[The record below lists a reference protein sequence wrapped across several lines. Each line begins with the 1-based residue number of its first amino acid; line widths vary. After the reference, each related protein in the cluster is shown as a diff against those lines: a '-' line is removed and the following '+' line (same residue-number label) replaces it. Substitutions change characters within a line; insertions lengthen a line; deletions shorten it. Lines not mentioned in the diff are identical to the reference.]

1 MPDTPAPPPRIAERL
16 SHDLFLPDETKK
28 IRAQVRQVAETDVA
42 PYASEIGAR
51 DESPESFPWAPFRS
65 LAAAGLF
72 RIPLGPEYG
81 MGLGYR
87 ALAAATAVEELAYV
101 CSSVATVYDG
111 QCILA
116 GRTIE
121 HGTQRVRDEYL
132 APLSTGDAV
141 ASFATTEPDAST
153 DLSPGAL
160 QTVAERTSAGW
171 VISGRKR
178 FITNAPVA
186 DFVAALCRTGD
197 RASFLLIPLKDTPG
211 VTVGAPDKKLGQRG
225 QLTADIVLDRVEL
238 PEDHLL
244 GEEGQGLKIALS
256 VLTYSRV
263 AIGAAGV
270 ALAQCALD
278 LAVEHLSR
286 RRAFGKRL
294 GEFQHWQFR
303 MAEHA
308 TAIECARSLYQKA
321 ALRIDIGTA
330 SAGPVGGAGAP
341 TDTAMSRQAKSHD
354 QSDSFPEPEA
364 AMAKW
369 YGTSLAVDVSRDA
382 LQALGGY
389 GYMREQAAT
398 GEGSKHEEIYRDAKI
413 GEIYEGANEIQ
424 KWIIAR
430 SIFGRDI
437 TG

>member
-1 MPDTPAPPPRIAERL
+1 MSPTEPDGTGPLKRIADRL
-16 SHDLFLPDETKK
+16 FSDLYLPDETKK
-28 IRAQVRQVAETDVA
+28 IRGQVREVAEGDVA
-42 PYASEIGAR
+42 PHAREIGQR
-51 DESPESFPWAPFRS
+51 DESVESFPWEPFRA

-72 RIPLGPEYG
+72 RIPLGPEHG
-81 MGLGYR
+81 AGLEYR

-116 GRTIE
+116 GRTLE
-121 HGTQRVRDEYL
+121 HGRQRIRDEYL
-132 APLSTGDAV
+132 APLAAGDLV
-141 ASFATTEPDAST
+141 ASFATTEPEAST
-153 DLSPGAL
+153 DLSPERL
-160 QTVAERTSAGW
+160 QTVAERTSSGW
-171 VISGRKR
+171 VVNGRKR

-186 DFVAALCRTGD
+186 DIVVALCRTGKQ
-197 RASFLLIPLKDTPG
+197 ASFMLIPLKNKPG
-211 VTVGAPDKKLGQRG
+211 VTVGRPDLKLGQRG
-225 QLTADIVLDRVEL
+225 QLTADITFEGVEL

-244 GEEGQGLKIALS
+244 GEEGDGLRLALS
-256 VLTYSRV
+256 ILTYSRV

-270 ALAQCALD
+270 GLAQAALD
-278 LAVEHLSR
+278 LAVEHLST

-308 TAIECARSLYQKA
+308 TAIENGRSLYQKA
-321 ALRIDIGTA
+321 ARRID
-330 SAGPVGGAGAP
+330 GGAP
-341 TDTAMSRQAKSHD
+341 V
-354 QSDSFPEPEA
+354 PEPEA

-369 YGTSLAVDVSRDA
+369 YCTALAVDVARDA

-389 GYMREQAAT
+389 GYMRELAAT
-398 GEGSKHEEIYRDAKI
+398 GQGSKLEEIYRDAKV

>member
-1 MPDTPAPPPRIAERL
+1 MAER
-16 SHDLFLPDETKK
+16 
-28 IRAQVRQVAETDVA
+28 DVA
-42 PYASEIGAR
+42 PYASEIGQR

-65 LAAAGLF
+65 LAAAGLL
-72 RIPLGPEYG
+72 RIPLGPGYG
-81 MGLGYR
+81 MGLEYR

-116 GRTIE
+116 GRTVE
-121 HGTQRVRDEYL
+121 HGNQRIRDEYL
-132 APLSTGDAV
+132 APLAAGDAV

-153 DLSPGAL
+153 DLSAQAL

-178 FITNAPVA
+178 FITNSPVA
-186 DFVAALCRTGD
+186 DFVAALCRTGE

-225 QLTADIVLDRVEL
+225 QLTADIVLDQVEV

-278 LAVEHLSR
+278 IAVEHLSR

-321 ALRIDIGTA
+321 AMRIDHGE
-330 SAGPVGGAGAP
+330 P
-341 TDTAMSRQAKSHD
+341 
-354 QSDSFPEPEA
+354 FPEPEA

-389 GYMREQAAT
+389 GYMRELAAT
-398 GEGSKHEEIYRDAKI
+398 GQGSKLEEIYRDAKI

>member
-1 MPDTPAPPPRIAERL
+1 MPERNADRL
-16 SHDLFLPDETKK
+16 FSDLYLPDETKK
-28 IRAQVRQVAETDVA
+28 VRQQVREVAERDIA
-42 PYASEIGAR
+42 PHAREIGSR
-51 DESPESFPWAPFRS
+51 DESVESFPWEAFRA
-65 LAAAGLF
+65 LADADLF

-81 MGLGYR
+81 AGLEYR
-87 ALAAATAVEELAYV
+87 ALAVATAVEELAYV

-116 GRTIE
+116 GRTVE
-121 HGTQRVRDEYL
+121 HGTKRIRDQYL
-132 APLSTGDAV
+132 APLAAGDIV
-141 ASFATTEPDAST
+141 ASFATTEPEAST

-160 QTVAERTSAGW
+160 QTVAERTSSGW
-171 VISGRKR
+171 VVNGRKR
-178 FITNAPVA
+178 FITNSPVA
-186 DFVAALCRTGD
+186 DIVVALCRTGN
-197 RASFLLIPLKDTPG
+197 RASFLLAPLKDTPG
-211 VTVGAPDKKLGQRG
+211 VTVGRPDLKLGQRG
-225 QLTADIVLDRVEL
+225 QLTADITFENVEL

-244 GEEGQGLKIALS
+244 GEEGDGLRLALS
-256 VLTYSRV
+256 ILTYSRV

-270 ALAQCALD
+270 GLAQAAFD
-278 LAVEHLSR
+278 LAVEHLSN

-308 TAIECARSLYQKA
+308 TGIENGRSLYQKA
-321 ALRIDIGTA
+321 ARRIDD
-330 SAGPVGGAGAP
+330 GAP
-341 TDTAMSRQAKSHD
+341 V
-354 QSDSFPEPEA
+354 PEPEA

-369 YGTSLAVDVSRDA
+369 YCTSLAVDVARDS

-389 GYMREQAAT
+389 GYMRELAAT
-398 GEGSKHEEIYRDAKI
+398 GQGSKLEEIYRDAKV

-430 SIFGRDI
+430 SILGRDI

>member
-1 MPDTPAPPPRIAERL
+1 MPDRIADRL
-16 SHDLFLPDETKK
+16 FNDLFLPDETKK
-28 IRAQVRQVAETDVA
+28 VRQQVREVAMRDVA
-42 PYASEIGAR
+42 PHAREIGDR
-51 DESPESFPWAPFRS
+51 EESVESFPWEPFRA
-65 LAAAGLF
+65 LGTAGLF
-72 RIPLGPEYG
+72 RIPLGQEHG
-81 MGLGYR
+81 AGLEYR

-116 GRTIE
+116 GRTLE
-121 HGTQRVRDEYL
+121 HGTPRIRDAYL
-132 APLSTGDAV
+132 APLAAGDLV
-141 ASFATTEPDAST
+141 ASFATTEPEAST
-153 DLSPGAL
+153 DLSPERL

-171 VISGRKR
+171 VVNGRKR

-186 DFVAALCRTGD
+186 DVVVALCRTAGG
-197 RASFLLIPLKDTPG
+197 ASFLAIPLKNTPG

-225 QLTADIVLDRVEL
+225 QLTADIVFDGVEI
-238 PEDHLL
+238 PDDHLL
-244 GEEGQGLKIALS
+244 GEEGDGLRLALS
-256 VLTYSRV
+256 ILTYSRV

-270 ALAQCALD
+270 ALAQAAFD
-278 LAVEHLSR
+278 IAVEHLST

-308 TAIECARSLYQKA
+308 TAIENGRSLYQKA
-321 ALRIDIGTA
+321 ALRID
-330 SAGPVGGAGAP
+330 GGAP
-341 TDTAMSRQAKSHD
+341 V
-354 QSDSFPEPEA
+354 PEPEA

-369 YGTSLAVDVSRDA
+369 SCTALAVDVARDA

-389 GYMREQAAT
+389 GYMRELAAT
-398 GEGSKHEEIYRDAKI
+398 GQGSKLEEIYRDAKI

>member
-1 MPDTPAPPPRIAERL
+1 MPERIADRL
-16 SHDLFLPDETKK
+16 FSDLYLPDETKK
-28 IRAQVRQVAETDVA
+28 VREQVREVAERDVA
-42 PYASEIGAR
+42 PHAREIGQR
-51 DESPESFPWAPFRS
+51 DESVESFPWEPFRA

-72 RIPLGPEYG
+72 RIPLGPEHG
-81 MGLGYR
+81 AGLEYR
-87 ALAAATAVEELAYV
+87 ALAVATAVEELAYV

-116 GRTIE
+116 GRTVE
-121 HGTQRVRDEYL
+121 HGTQRIRDEYL
-132 APLSTGDAV
+132 APLAAGDLV
-141 ASFATTEPDAST
+141 ASFATTEPEAST

-160 QTVAERTSAGW
+160 QTVAERTSSGW
-171 VISGRKR
+171 VVNGRKR
-178 FITNAPVA
+178 FITNSPVA
-186 DFVAALCRTGD
+186 DIVVALCRTGKQ
-197 RASFLLIPLKDTPG
+197 ASFMLVPLKDTPG
-211 VTVGAPDKKLGQRG
+211 VTVGRPDLKLGQRG
-225 QLTADIVLDRVEL
+225 QLTADITFEGVEI

-244 GEEGQGLKIALS
+244 GEEGDGLRLALS
-256 VLTYSRV
+256 ILTYSRV

-270 ALAQCALD
+270 GLAQAAFD
-278 LAVEHLSR
+278 IAVEHLST

-308 TAIECARSLYQKA
+308 TAIENGRSLYRKA
-321 ALRIDIGTA
+321 ARRID
-330 SAGPVGGAGAP
+330 GGAP
-341 TDTAMSRQAKSHD
+341 V
-354 QSDSFPEPEA
+354 PEPEA

-369 YGTSLAVDVSRDA
+369 YCTALAVDVARDA

-389 GYMREQAAT
+389 GYMRELAAT
-398 GEGSKHEEIYRDAKI
+398 GQGSKLEEIYRDAKV

>member
-1 MPDTPAPPPRIAERL
+1 MGRQAKGCPERDTRRPGGPLWPEQPAAYKWPMPERIARRL
-16 SHDLFLPDETKK
+16 SCDLFLPDETKK
-28 IRAQVRQVAETDVA
+28 IRAQVREVAERDIA
-42 PYASEIGAR
+42 PHAR
-51 DESPESFPWAPFRS
+51 EVGDREESVESFPWVPFRA
-65 LAAAGLF
+65 LAAADLF
-72 RIPLGPEYG
+72 RLPLGPEHG
-81 MGLGYR
+81 AGLEYR

-116 GRTIE
+116 GRTVE
-121 HGTQRVRDEYL
+121 HGPARIRERYL
-132 APLSTGDAV
+132 APLAAGDIV
-141 ASFATTEPDAST
+141 ASFATTEPEAST
-153 DLSPGAL
+153 DLSPERL

-171 VISGRKR
+171 VVNGRKR
-178 FITNAPVA
+178 FITNSPVA
-186 DFVAALCRTGD
+186 DIVVALCRTGR

-211 VTVGAPDKKLGQRG
+211 VTVGPPDKKLGQRG
-225 QLTADIVLDRVEL
+225 QLTADITFDGVEL

-244 GEEGQGLKIALS
+244 GEEGEGLKLALS
-256 VLTYSRV
+256 ILTYSRV
-263 AIGAAGV
+263 AIGAAGIG
-270 ALAQCALD
+270 LAQAALD
-278 LAVEHLSR
+278 IAVEHLST

-308 TAIECARSLYQKA
+308 TGIECGRNLYQKA
-321 ALRIDIGTA
+321 ALRID
-330 SAGPVGGAGAP
+330 GGAP
-341 TDTAMSRQAKSHD
+341 V
-354 QSDSFPEPEA
+354 PEPEA

-369 YGTSLAVDVSRDA
+369 YCTALAVDVARDA

-389 GYMREQAAT
+389 GYMRELAAT
-398 GEGSKHEEIYRDAKI
+398 GQGSKLEEIYRDTKI

>member
-1 MPDTPAPPPRIAERL
+1 MPERL
-16 SHDLFLPDETKK
+16 ADRLFADVLLPDETKK
-28 IRAQVRQVAETDVA
+28 VRAQVRAVAERDVA
-42 PYASEIGAR
+42 PHAREIGQR
-51 DESPESFPWAPFRS
+51 DESAESFPWEPFRA

-72 RIPLGPEYG
+72 RIPLGPDLG
-81 MGLGYR
+81 AGLEYR

-116 GRTIE
+116 GRTLE
-121 HGTQRVRDEYL
+121 HGSQRIRDNYL
-132 APLSTGDAV
+132 AAVAAGDMV

-153 DLSPGAL
+153 DLSPRAL
-160 QTVAERTSAGW
+160 RTVAERTSAGW
-171 VISGRKR
+171 VVNGRKR
-178 FITNAPVA
+178 FITNSPVA
-186 DFVAALCRTGD
+186 DLVVALCRTGD
-197 RASFLLIPLKDTPG
+197 RASFMLIPLKDTPG
-211 VTVGAPDKKLGQRG
+211 VTVGPPDLKLGQRG
-225 QLTADIVLDRVEL
+225 QLTADIVLDRVEV

-244 GEEGQGLKIALS
+244 GEEGAGLRLALTI
-256 VLTYSRV
+256 LTYSRV

-270 ALAQCALD
+270 ALAQAAFD
-278 LAVEHLSR
+278 IAVEHLSH

-308 TAIECARSLYQKA
+308 TGIEHARSIYQKA
-321 ALRIDIGTA
+321 ALRIDG
-330 SAGPVGGAGAP
+330 GVPV
-341 TDTAMSRQAKSHD
+341 
-354 QSDSFPEPEA
+354 PEPEA
-364 AMAKW
+364 AMAKY
-369 YGTSLAVDVSRDA
+369 YGTALAVDVSRDA

-389 GYMREQAAT
+389 GYVRELAAT
-398 GEGSKHEEIYRDAKI
+398 GEGSKLEEIYRDAKI
-413 GEIYEGANEIQ
+413 GEIYEGTNEIQ

>member
-1 MPDTPAPPPRIAERL
+1 MPERIAERL

-28 IRAQVRQVAETDVA
+28 IRHQVRQVAESEVA
-42 PYASEIGAR
+42 PHAREIGAR
-51 DESPESFPWAPFRS
+51 DESPESFPWAPFRA

-72 RIPLGPEYG
+72 RIPLGPEHG
-81 MGLGYR
+81 MGLEYR

-116 GRTIE
+116 GRTVE
-121 HGTQRVRDEYL
+121 HGGPRIRDRYL
-132 APLSTGDAV
+132 APLAAGDLV

-160 QTVAERTSAGW
+160 QTVAERTPAGW
-171 VISGRKR
+171 VVTGRKR
-178 FITNAPVA
+178 FITNSPVA
-186 DFVAALCRTGD
+186 DFVAALCRTGE

-211 VTVGAPDKKLGQRG
+211 VTVGAPDRKLGQRG
-225 QLTADIVLDRVEL
+225 QLTADIVLEGVEV

-263 AIGAAGV
+263 AIAAAGV

-278 LAVEHLSR
+278 IAVEHLSR

-321 ALRIDIGTA
+321 ALRID
-330 SAGPVGGAGAP
+330 AGEP
-341 TDTAMSRQAKSHD
+341 
-354 QSDSFPEPEA
+354 FPEPEA

-389 GYMREQAAT
+389 GYMRELAAT
-398 GEGSKHEEIYRDAKI
+398 GEGSKLEEIYRDAKI